1 MDVWVDELGLVR
13 KLTVAFSATQPG
25 TTEQATAS
33 MSFELYDYG
42 KDVVLELPSAAEV
55 VDASAL
61 QR

>member
-42 KDVVLELPSAAEV
+42 KDVEIALPPAAEV

-61 QR
+61 R